1 MAIAVATTR
10 QVLADAY
17 KSVAGSNTVYISVHS
32 ADPGTT
38 GTNEASG
45 GVPAY
50 ARKQSA
56 WTSGTGGVVTGSQV
70 TVDLPAGSYT
80 HVGLWK
86 TATGTAPTDF
96 IDKVAISTTTLG
108 AQGQLLITPTFT
120 QS

>member
-10 QVLADAY
+10 QALADAY
-17 KSVAGSNTVYISVHS
+17 KNVAGSNTVYISVHI

-45 GVPAY
+45 GSPVY
-50 ARKQSA
+50 ARKLST

-70 TVDLPAGSYT
+70 TIDLPAGNYT

-86 TATGTAPTDF
+86 TVAGTGQADF
-96 IDKVAISTTTLG
+96 IDKVAISATTLG

>member
-1 MAIAVATTR
+1 MAITVSATR

-17 KSVAGSNTVYISVHS
+17 KTIAGSNVAFISVHT

-38 GTNEASG
+38 GANEAAG
-45 GVPAY
+45 GTPAY
-50 ARKQSA
+50 ERKQTT
-56 WTSGTGGVVTGSQV
+56 WTSGTGGVITGAQV
-70 TVDLPAGSYT
+70 TIDLPADTYT

-86 TATGTAPTDF
+86 SATGGESDF
-96 IDKVAISTTTLG
+96 IDKVAISSTTLG

>member
-10 QVLADAY
+10 QALADAY
-17 KSVAGSNTVYISVHS
+17 KNVAGSNTVYISVHI

-38 GTNEASG
+38 GANEANG
-45 GVPAY
+45 GTPAY
-50 ARKQSA
+50 ARKLST

-70 TVDLPAGSYT
+70 TIDLPAGSYNY
-80 HVGLWK
+80 VGLWK
-86 TATGTAPTDF
+86 TVAGGAADF
-96 IDKVAISTTTLG
+96 IDKVAISATTLG